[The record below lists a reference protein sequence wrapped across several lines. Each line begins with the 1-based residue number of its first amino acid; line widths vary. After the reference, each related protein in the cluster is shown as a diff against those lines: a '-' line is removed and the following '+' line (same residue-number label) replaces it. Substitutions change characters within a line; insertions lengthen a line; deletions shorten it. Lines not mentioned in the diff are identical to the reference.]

1 MAAGYTLFIGTQTWS
16 SWSLRPY
23 VALMAT
29 GQPFKTVKLRLRTPG
44 TRDDILKFSPSA
56 KVPALKLPESEV
68 IWDSLAI
75 CEFLAERH
83 PEAGLLPADPMA
95 RALARSYAGEMHAG
109 FPDVRD
115 QLGMEF
121 ARILPM
127 PELRHYTK
135 VQLERIIGAWQS
147 ALERFGGDF
156 LFGRLSIADCMYA
169 PVVSRFRTYGV
180 VLPPA
185 VQAYAD
191 RIWALPAMQ
200 NWLKGSEAE
209 IAEGL
214 GRY

>member
-1 MAAGYTLFIGTQTWS
+1 
-16 SWSLRPY
+16 
-23 VALMAT
+23 T
-29 GQPFKTVKLRLRTPG
+29 GQPFNTVKLRLRTPG

-56 KVPALKLPESEV
+56 KVPALKLPEGEV

-127 PELRHYTK
+127 PELRDDTK

-147 ALERFGGDF
+147 ALARFGGDF
-156 LFGRLSIADCMYA
+156 LFG
-169 PVVSRFRTYGV
+169 
-180 VLPPA
+180 
-185 VQAYAD
+185 
-191 RIWALPAMQ
+191 
-200 NWLKGSEAE
+200 
-209 IAEGL
+209 
-214 GRY
+214 